1 MDPAPRITAGRRR
14 DDRGSTAAEP
24 NELEVMDMSNRIAA
38 LTAAWMAVG
47 VSACVP
53 APDLTAVQ
61 AERDKPVQRS
71 DNFQAAASNGRQL
84 VSAGGGGVLVT
95 SADGGKTWLREQLPS
110 PSSVVAM
117 AACPDGG
124 FAALDFYRKVWIGD
138 AGGRNWQPQ
147 GIDGDFNPIDIAC
160 DPNNRLWVVGSY
172 STVLVSEDR
181 GKTWAAQ
188 PPGED
193 AILTAVQFVD
203 AEHGYIAGEFGTLL
217 VTVDGGASWTKQ
229 AGLPAEFYPYAM
241 SFIDAKTGWVSGLA
255 GSVLHT
261 VDGGASWTEQANASA
276 APIYA
281 LLAVGGTLFG
291 VGGSGKVLKLDG
303 EAWTALEAAPRF
315 PADLAAAAALE
326 PQALLVAGGAGA
338 LSVVE
343 LAAKAVSGTAPVIAA
358 IKPEG
363 QP

>member
-1 MDPAPRITAGRRR
+1 
-14 DDRGSTAAEP
+14 
-24 NELEVMDMSNRIAA
+24 MSSKIAA
-38 LTAAWMAVG
+38 LTAAWMTVG
-47 VSACVP
+47 VSACVQ
-53 APDLTAVQ
+53 APDLSAVQ

-71 DNFQAAASNGRQL
+71 DNFQAVASNGKQL

-95 SADGGKTWLREQLPS
+95 SADGGKTWVRAQLPS

-138 AGGRNWQPQ
+138 QNGLHWQPLA
-147 GIDGDFNPIDIAC
+147 IDGDFNPIDIAC

-203 AEHGYIAGEFGTLL
+203 ADHGYIAGEFGTLL
-217 VTVDGGASWTKQ
+217 VTADAGASWTKQ
-229 AGLPAEFYPYAM
+229 AGLPSEFYPYAM
-241 SFIDAKTGWVSGLA
+241 SFTDAKTGWVSGLA

-261 VDGGASWTEQANASA
+261 VDGGVSWTAQTNASA

-281 LLAVGGTLFG
+281 LLPANDALFG
-291 VGGSGKVLKLDG
+291 VGGGGQVLKLDG
-303 EAWTALEAAPRF
+303 EAWVALEAAPRF

-326 PQALLVAGGAGA
+326 PQSLLVAGGAGA
-338 LSVVE
+338 LSVVGI
-343 LAAKAVSGTAPVIAA
+343 AAKAANVAAPVIAS